1 MLVVVE
7 RVPRPPCV
15 GRSLIFTDASVLP
28 CPALR
33 CSLGDVDWVEQVQ
46 QRLPKLKKLD
56 GIPLVTADD
65 DEE

>member
-1 MLVVVE
+1 
-7 RVPRPPCV
+7 
-15 GRSLIFTDASVLP
+15 
-28 CPALR
+28 
-33 CSLGDVDWVEQVQ
+33 VEQVQ